1 MGDNEVRKQD
11 GAFRKLLLVIGTP
24 LIGVLLMINN
34 WKPYMPAPD
43 VYISGFAPNWLY
55 DLGAG
60 RDPKETLEAYCSE
73 WEAQVNRFNEKLK

>member
-1 MGDNEVRKQD
+1 
-11 GAFRKLLLVIGTP
+11 
-24 LIGVLLMINN
+24 MINN